1 MDKPYLFVVEKQNEI
16 ISELAAATNE
26 LYAELSQYKTIEEMD
41 NDSATKHLNKAEKL
55 RKELNV

>member
-41 NDSATKHLNKAEKL
+41 NDSAVKHLNKAEKL